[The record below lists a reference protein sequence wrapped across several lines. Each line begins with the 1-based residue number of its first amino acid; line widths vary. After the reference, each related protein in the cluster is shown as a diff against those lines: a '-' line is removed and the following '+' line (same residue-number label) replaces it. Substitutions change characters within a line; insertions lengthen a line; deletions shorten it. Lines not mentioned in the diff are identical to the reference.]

1 LTAPPPEADRFA
13 PETWW
18 RDEILRDWIER
29 AAPQRSAVLGPS
41 GTLSY
46 GDLHAC
52 ALALAGFLRGL
63 GVGPGDV
70 VAAQLPNGAEFIL
83 TYIAAGY
90 VGAVLQTIHMPYR
103 AAEVEPLLRHGS
115 AKVIVCL
122 ARTKDFAPAE
132 MAIALKPGVS
142 SLQHVIAVGEGA
154 PAGALA
160 FADSGDATGDITFRP
175 IASDRFL
182 LLYTSGTIAAPKG
195 VPIAYRN
202 FLANARL
209 SAAELRLDENSV
221 ILSAAPFT
229 HLYGLFSVNLA
240 LAVGALTA
248 ILPVFAPDA
257 FVQAL
262 DLYRPTAA
270 FVAPAHMA
278 ACLNAGLLTPER
290 LASLAFIMISGTACP
305 PQLAQRIQDMMPLGK
320 VCQLWGMS
328 EMQAGTYTRP
338 HDDLAARLNSAGRAS
353 PGTGLRVMTGDEAI
367 ATGDEGELQVRGC
380 SVFDGYLDND
390 AATASAFTPDGWFH
404 TGDLARIDAG
414 GNILITGRLKDV
426 INRGG
431 VKFNPADVEAVI
443 ERHAAVMQCAIAA
456 VPDPTLG
463 ERACCFVVLK
473 PSGQLDLDGLRAW
486 LHDNGVSKMKWPERL
501 EIVAEMP
508 MTPTRKIKK
517 AELLRGIGVAPA

>member
-1 LTAPPPEADRFA
+1 MSASSTPANSFA
-13 PETWW
+13 SETWW
-18 RDEILRDWIER
+18 REETLRDWVER
-29 AAPQRSAVLGPS
+29 AAPQRPAVLGPVP
-41 GTLSY
+41 LSY
-46 GDLHAC
+46 GGLHAR
-52 ALALAGFLRGL
+52 ALRLAGFLREL
-63 GVGPGDV
+63 GIGPGDV

-83 TYIAAGY
+83 TYLAAGY
-90 VGAVLQTIHMPYR
+90 VGAILQTIHMPYR
-103 AAEVEPLLRHGS
+103 AAEVEPLLRHGG
-115 AKVIVCL
+115 AKAIVCL

-132 MAIALKPGVS
+132 LALALKPRVL
-142 SLQHVIAVGEGA
+142 SLQHVIAVGEGT
-154 PAGALA
+154 PRGALA
-160 FADSGDATGDITFRP
+160 LPGSGDATGVSSFRP
-175 IASDRFL
+175 KASDRFL

-195 VPIAYRN
+195 VPIAYKK

-209 SAAELRLDENSV
+209 STAELGLDENSV

-240 LAVGALTA
+240 LAVGAATA
-248 ILPVFAPDA
+248 ILPVFAPDTFA
-257 FVQAL
+257 AAL
-262 DLYRPTAA
+262 DQYKPTAA

-305 PQLAQRIQDMMPLGK
+305 PHLAQRIQDMMPSGK

-338 HDDLAARLNSAGRAS
+338 HDDLAARLSSAGRAS
-353 PGTGLRVMTGDEAI
+353 PGTELRVMTGDEPA
-367 ATGDEGELQVRGC
+367 APGEEGELQVRGC

-390 AATASAFTPDGWFH
+390 AATAGAFTPDGWFR

-443 ERHAAVMQCAIAA
+443 DRHAAVMQCAIAPI
-456 VPDPTLG
+456 PDPTLG

-473 PSGQLDLDGLRAW
+473 PSAQLDLDALRAW
-486 LHDNGVSKMKWPERL
+486 LTQNGVSKMKWPERL
-501 EIVAEMP
+501 EVVAEMP

-517 AELLRGIGVAPA
+517 AELIKALLMR